1 LVPRSDTNA
10 RLESFAILRR
20 RRYETVPTFAAAEKE
35 ELAVA
40 DVGIPKGLDA
50 ESQLDAIIS
59 QFERLAPG
67 LSHSTSRSVTSRLGA
82 LQRILVGR
90 LIETYDPS
98 DRDGFAPV
106 VKALTEH
113 VPDHNALSS
122 LLGVS
127 LSTLYRWK
135 AGESV
140 PHLLARR
147 AVKEHLIGLIGLPQ
161 EAPPMSP
168 ARNSRSH

>member
-1 LVPRSDTNA
+1 M
-10 RLESFAILRR
+10 
-20 RRYETVPTFAAAEKE
+20 
-35 ELAVA
+35 A
-40 DVGIPKGLDA
+40 DVGIPKGMDA
-50 ESQLDAIIS
+50 ESQLDAILS
-59 QFERLAPG
+59 QFERLAPE
-67 LSHSTSRSVTSRLGA
+67 LSHCTSRSVTSRLGA

-98 DRDGFAPV
+98 DREGFAAV

-113 VPDHNALSS
+113 VPDHNALSR

-161 EAPPMSP
+161 EAVPESRAPS
-168 ARNSRSH
+168 ARSH